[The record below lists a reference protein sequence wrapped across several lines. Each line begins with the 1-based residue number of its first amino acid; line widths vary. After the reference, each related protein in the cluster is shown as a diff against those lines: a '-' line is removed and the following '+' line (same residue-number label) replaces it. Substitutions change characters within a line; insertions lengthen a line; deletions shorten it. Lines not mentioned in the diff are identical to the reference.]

1 LRAAG
6 DDDQADREDARRVL
20 AGDTDAFA
28 GIVHRWQGPLV
39 TLAFRLCRDR
49 HRAEDLA
56 QLAFVKV
63 FRSLRQWR
71 GDAAFANWLFAVAY
85 SVYRSELRRRWFA
98 FRPIGDAPEDRAAA
112 ELDVQGLDR
121 AALVRD
127 GVARLPPKYR
137 DVMVL
142 FYFHEMDVAQT
153 AETML
158 VAEGTVKARL
168 HRARA
173 LLRKLLSAELDPGE
187 REA

>member
-1 LRAAG
+1 MRAAG
-6 DDDQADREDARRVL
+6 DDEADREDARRVL

-28 GIVHRWQGPLV
+28 GIVRRWQAPLV
-39 TLAFRLCRDR
+39 TLAYRLCRDR

-63 FRSLRQWR
+63 FRCLKQWR
-71 GDAAFANWLFAVAY
+71 GEAAFASWLFAVAY

-98 FRPIGDAPEDRAAA
+98 FRSVEDVQEDRRAA
-112 ELDVQGLDR
+112 ELDALDR

-127 GVARLPPKYR
+127 AVARLPPTYR

-153 AETML
+153 ARTML
-158 VAEGTVKARL
+158 IAEGTVKARL

-173 LLRKLLSAELDPGE
+173 LLRKRLPSELDPGARDE
-187 REA
+187 

>member
-1 LRAAG
+1 MQAG
-6 DDDQADREDARRVL
+6 EDEADREDVRRVL

-39 TLAFRLCRDR
+39 TLAYRLCRDR

-56 QLAFVKV
+56 QLALVKA
-63 FRSLRQWR
+63 FRSLKQWR
-71 GDAAFANWLFAVAY
+71 GEAAFASWLFAVAY
-85 SVYRSELRRRWFA
+85 SVYRSELRRRWFE
-98 FRPIGDAPEDRAAA
+98 FRPVEEAHADERAATV
-112 ELDVQGLDR
+112 ESLDR

-127 GVARLPPKYR
+127 AVARLPTMYR

-153 AETML
+153 ARTMRT
-158 VAEGTVKARL
+158 AQGTVKARL

-173 LLRKLLSAELDPGE
+173 LIRKILPSELDPGA
-187 REA
+187 RDP